1 MADTA
6 TTRNR
11 FRKLESGQYA
21 NAWATPKNEDYGSD
35 RLDEALDG
43 VSAFTLSG
51 SKTLTSTNY
60 ETDEARMRFIHIT
73 GGTGGTI
80 TIPSVEKWYW
90 VRNAS
95 SGNVIFTAG
104 GTTVTIPTATV
115 AAVLCNGTN
124 CFLTTTASDLTASA
138 ASAAA
143 AATSA
148 TNAATSET
156 NAAASASS
164 ASTSATTATTKASE
178 ASTSATNAATSAT
191 TATTKASEASTSA
204 TNAATSATNAAT
216 SETNAAA
223 SATTATTKASEAS
236 TSASSASTSA
246 TTATT
251 KASEASTSA
260 TNAATSETNAATSAT
275 NAANSATAAQT
286 AQTAAEAAALP
297 NQSGHSGKIVTTSGS
312 AASWAKITDITA
324 DRPFVGATPA
334 AGASGYASFR
344 LPHGAAPTTNL
355 TNGDLWTTT
364 SGLYA
369 RVNGAT
375 VGPLIDA
382 SSAPSSAWTQIGTTQ
397 TPSAVSSS
405 SITSIPATYQDLLI
419 EVLGLSTSDAASIN
433 FDMSDDGTN
442 WTGTTLIATS
452 AAGADTYYGA
462 IFIPGYLKA
471 GGQINKINGSLSS
484 DRTLSNAIGTANVAW
499 RIAAGI
505 QAVRFTTTAGTF
517 DAGSWKLWGK

>member
-124 CFLTTTASDLTASA
+124 CFLTTTASDASA
-138 ASAAA
+138 AAASASA

-148 TNAATSET
+148 TN
-156 NAAASASS
+156 SAN
-164 ASTSATTATTKASE
+164 
-178 ASTSATNAATSAT
+178 SATNS
-191 TATTKASEASTSA
+191 
-204 TNAATSATNAAT
+204 ATSATNSANSAT
-216 SETNAAA
+216 S
-223 SATTATTKASEAS
+223 
-236 TSASSASTSA
+236 
-246 TTATT
+246 
-251 KASEASTSA
+251 
-260 TNAATSETNAATSAT
+260 AATSAT

-286 AQTAAEAAALP
+286 AQTAAEAAAIP
-297 NQSGHSGKIVTTSGS
+297 NQSGHSGKIVTTNGT
-312 AASWAKITDITA
+312 AASWSKITDITA
-324 DRPFVGATPA
+324 DRPFIGATPA

-364 SGLYA
+364 SGLFA

-382 SSAPSSAWTQIGTTQ
+382 SSAPSSAWTQIGSTQ

-419 EVLGLSTSDAASIN
+419 EILGLSHDSGTGQGLRIE
-433 FDMSDDGTN
+433 MSGDN
-442 WTGTTLIATS
+442 GTTWTTANLISVSTAHPASATM
-452 AAGADTYYGA
+452 YGGGVLS
-462 IFIPGYLKA
+462 GYLKGA
-471 GGQINKINGSLSS
+471 GLFPTIIDALASDYATTASS
-484 DRTLSNAIGTANVAW
+484 NIRSTIW

-505 QAVRFTTTAGTF
+505 NAIRLSWSAGNF